1 MTPQFLYYFL
11 RSYEGQREL
20 VQASHGTVQVNIA
33 PRSVVEQ
40 ISIPVPPLNEQ
51 HAIAYVLSTLDDKIE
66 LNRHM
71 NETLEATVRAIFK
84 SWFVDFDPVRA
95 KASGEPTDS
104 ICHRIG
110 LTPDLLALFPNS
122 FQDSEL
128 GEIPAGWQVKSIGDV
143 MKRLSVGKRYE
154 QKTVK
159 PSGKIPVLDQGKS
172 GVIGYHDDEPGV
184 VASTEHPIAVFANH
198 TCYMRLIYFPFSAI
212 QNVLP
217 FVGRGVDTIWVFYA
231 TYGIQPFI
239 EYKGHWP
246 DFLVHKVIV
255 PSLKLTDA
263 FSEQVHSFLK
273 LSWAQE
279 TETCTLIALR
289 DTLLPKLLSGEL
301 RIPIKGNA

>member
-159 PSGKIPVLDQGKS
+159 PSGKSS
-172 GVIGYHDDEPGV
+172 GPGSREIRGDWLSRRR
-184 VASTEHPIAVFANH
+184 ARRGRLRRNTQSLFSRTTPA
-198 TCYMRLIYFPFSAI
+198 TCGSINFPFSAI

-217 FVGRGVDTIWVFYA
+217 FVGRGVDTIWVYYA

-273 LSWAQE
+273 LS
-279 TETCTLIALR
+279 L
-289 DTLLPKLLSGEL
+289 
-301 RIPIKGNA
+301 